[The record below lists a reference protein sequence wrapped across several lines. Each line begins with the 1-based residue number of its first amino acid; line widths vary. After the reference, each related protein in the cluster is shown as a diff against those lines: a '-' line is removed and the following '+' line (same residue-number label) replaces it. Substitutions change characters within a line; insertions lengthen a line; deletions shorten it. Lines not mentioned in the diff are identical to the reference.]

1 MGDEWKAAFKAAFK
15 QKEAEE
21 AAAAA
26 ALKKAQ
32 LAKAAAE
39 KDAEEARLAE
49 LNAKNKLGL
58 AEKARKPDADKIRT
72 LKSDHESAQQEHLQA
87 KAKVTAEASAIETAK
102 VQEKAAREEKE
113 EIARAEKR
121 GEYSQ
126 TIKVYK
132 RRLAAAG
139 KSNALDAQFKL
150 LEPLYLADDFEGL
163 AKQLKVADDLLLATV
178 AATEAA
184 AMQADRLKRLDALK
198 RKPFDGNQ
206 DLKAIGLKLAATAEQ
221 VKAGR
226 LVEALTALEREI
238 TPLLA
243 DCEKEADAYEV
254 LQAELEQRVAAL
266 SANEFR
272 KQEQLDEVA
281 ALRKK
286 AAHVAHT
293 GRIVDANVLLGSAD
307 AALAEAE
314 EWADENGSHA
324 QTYPALLAQVEQDVK
339 DFLAVHK
346 GFRLECDHKVG
357 GWIKSAALNAGEK
370 AGRKNFESAVQMLG
384 EAAAALV
391 GLEAK
396 AKAVLAK
403 LAQKAQDAA
412 EQAAQ
417 QQAKAQSAAAAQA
430 AKVAAETALAP
441 SSLAAIGKNHIDKW
455 VVQLGRLLQ
464 GPAPVCSIT
473 GGTATFWL
481 AGNTTI
487 EAVCTVRHN
496 GAVVD
501 TFVVHYHPTAKFSDP
516 TGSPLHAKPRRGNA
530 TTPHHYM
537 RDDHWLVAD
546 GHVKSHATVKKEYL

>member
-72 LKSDHESAQQEHLQA
+72 LKSDHESAQQDHLQA

-102 VQEKAAREEKE
+102 AQEKTAREEKE

-163 AKQLKVADDLLLATV
+163 AKQLKVADDLLLAAV
-178 AATEAA
+178 ATNEAA

-206 DLKAIGLKLAATAEQ
+206 DVKAIALKLAATAEQ

-254 LQAELEQRVAAL
+254 LQADLEQRVAVL
-266 SANEFR
+266 SANELR

-417 QQAKAQSAAAAQA
+417 QQAKAQAAANAQA
-430 AKVAAETALAP
+430 AKLAAETALAP

>member
-21 AAAAA
+21 AAAAQA
-26 ALKKAQ
+26 AKQAQ

-39 KDAEEARLAE
+39 KEAEEARIAE
-49 LNAKNKLGL
+49 HNAKNKLGL
-58 AEKARKPDADKIRT
+58 AEKARKPDAEKVRKLT
-72 LKSDHESAQQEHLQA
+72 GEHQTAQQEHEKA
-87 KAKVTAEASAIETAK
+87 KAKVASEAQAIETAK
-102 VQEKAAREEKE
+102 AQEKTAREEKE

-221 VKAGR
+221 VKAGQ
-226 LVEALTALEREI
+226 LVEALKVLEREI

-266 SANEFR
+266 MANEYR
-272 KQEQLDEVA
+272 SQAKLDEVA
-281 ALRKK
+281 AARKK
-286 AAHVAHT
+286 AAHAAHT
-293 GRIVDANVLLGSAD
+293 GRIVDANALLGSAD
-307 AALAEAE
+307 AALADAE
-314 EWADENGSHA
+314 EWADENASHA
-324 QTYPALLAQVEQDVK
+324 QTYPALLAQLEQDVK

-357 GWIKSAALNAGEK
+357 GWMKSAALNAGEK
-370 AGRKNFESAVQMLG
+370 AGHRNFESAAQMLG

-417 QQAKAQSAAAAQA
+417 QQAKAQAAANAQA
-430 AKVAAETALAP
+430 AKLAAETALVP
-441 SSLAAIGKNHIDKW
+441 SSLAAIGKSHIDKW

-464 GPAPVCSIT
+464 GPTPVCTLT
-473 GGTATFWL
+473 GGTTTFWL
-481 AGNTTI
+481 PGNTTVESI
-487 EAVCTVRHN
+487 CSVRHN
-496 GAVVD
+496 GTVVD
-501 TFVVHYHPTAKFSDP
+501 TFVVHYHPSAKFSDP
-516 TGSPLHAKPRRGNA
+516 SGSPMHAKPRRGNA

-546 GHVKSHATVKKEYL
+546 GHVKSHAAVKKEYL

>member
-72 LKSDHESAQQEHLQA
+72 LKSDHESAQQDHLQA

-102 VQEKAAREEKE
+102 AQEKTAREEKE

-163 AKQLKVADDLLLATV
+163 AKQLKVADDLLLAAV
-178 AATEAA
+178 ATNEAA

-206 DLKAIGLKLAATAEQ
+206 DVKAIALKLAATAEQ

-254 LQAELEQRVAAL
+254 LQADLEQRVAVL

-339 DFLAVHK
+339 DFLALHK

-417 QQAKAQSAAAAQA
+417 QQAKAQAAANAQA
-430 AKVAAETALAP
+430 AKLAAETALAP

>member
-72 LKSDHESAQQEHLQA
+72 LKSDHEAAQQDHLQA
-87 KAKVTAEASAIETAK
+87 KAKVTAEALAIETAK
-102 VQEKAAREEKE
+102 AQEKAAREEKE

-163 AKQLKVADDLLLATV
+163 AKQLKLADDALLAAV
-178 AATEAA
+178 ATNEAA

-206 DLKAIGLKLAATAEQ
+206 DVKAIALKLAATAEQ

-254 LQAELEQRVAAL
+254 LQADLEQRVAVL

-324 QTYPALLAQVEQDVK
+324 QTYPALLAQVEKDVK

-346 GFRLECDHKVG
+346 GFRLECDHKIG

-370 AGRKNFESAVQMLG
+370 AGKKNFESAVQMLG

-417 QQAKAQSAAAAQA
+417 QQAKAQAAANAQA
-430 AKVAAETALAP
+430 AKLAAETALAP

>member
-26 ALKKAQ
+26 ALKRAQ
-32 LAKAAAE
+32 LAKATAD

-72 LKSDHESAQQEHLQA
+72 LKSDH
-87 KAKVTAEASAIETAK
+87 AEATKTHVEAKDKVAAEAAAIETAK
-102 VQEKAAREEKE
+102 AQEKTAREEKE

-132 RRLAAAG
+132 RRLAAA
-139 KSNALDAQFKL
+139 KLPNALDAHFKK

-163 AKQLKVADDLLLATV
+163 AKQLKLADDALLAAV
-178 AATEAA
+178 AANEAA
-184 AMQADRLKRLDALK
+184 GLQADLLKRLNVLK
-198 RKPFDGNQ
+198 RKPFEGNQ
-206 DLKAIGLKLAATAEQ
+206 DLRTIAQQLAATAKQ
-221 VKAGR
+221 VEAGQ
-226 LVEALTALEREI
+226 LVEALTVLEREI
-238 TPLLA
+238 TPALA
-243 DCEKEADAYEV
+243 DCETEADAYES
-254 LQAELEQRVAAL
+254 LNAELEQRVIEL
-266 SANEFR
+266 MANDLR
-272 KQEQLDEVA
+272 KQEQLDTVA
-281 ALRKK
+281 AARKK

-293 GRIVDANVLLGSAD
+293 GRIVDANQLLGTAD
-307 AALAEAE
+307 AALGDAE
-314 EWADENGSHA
+314 EWADENGSDA

-339 DFLAVHK
+339 AFLGVHK
-346 GFRLECDHKVG
+346 GFRPECDHKVG
-357 GWIKSAALNAGEK
+357 GWLKSAALNAGEK
-370 AGRKNFESAVQMLG
+370 PGRKDFIAAVQQLG
-384 EAAAALV
+384 EAGAALV

-396 AKAVLAK
+396 AQAVLAK
-403 LAQKAQDAA
+403 LALKAQDAA

-417 QQAKAQSAAAAQA
+417 QKAKAQAAATAQA

-464 GPAPVCSIT
+464 GPAPVCTLS
-473 GGTATFWL
+473 GGKTTFWL
-481 AGNTTI
+481 PGNTTI
-487 EAVCTVRHN
+487 ESICTVRHN
-496 GAVVD
+496 GTAVD
-501 TFVVHYHPTAKFSDP
+501 TFVVHYHPSAKFSDP

-537 RDDHWLVAD
+537 RDDHWLVSD
-546 GHVKSHATVKKEYL
+546 GHVKSHAAVKKEYL